1 MGSDR
6 SCCVEAC
13 SLLRSYSLP
22 RRHGRNGCPSSR
34 SRSWSAIAPGGTA
47 DIAARIAADT
57 IQRQHGYTVVVDNKT
72 GAGGFIALKAVA
84 QSPPDGYTVGI
95 GIMGQLAVGPVVPG
109 SQIPLDLDKELVPI
123 CNLVGVPM
131 ALIVRMDAPFKTIPE
146 LVAYAKANPGK
157 VSYAST
163 GLGSTNQ
170 LGAEFLAAEAGGL
183 KMIHVPYRGGAPAI
197 ADVAAGNVD
206 LFFANVSE
214 IMSMARGGKVRVL
227 ALAVDQALAAGAG
240 TAAAHQGHPGARH
253 QQLVRPR
260 RAGRPA
266 GRHQGIAGQA
276 VSRCDGR
283 SVEQAETLDKQ
294 GLEPLGQGPAAFAA
308 YIAKDRERW
317 AKVVKQGNIKSR
329 MRSTQRLSPSASTSG
344 EPSPISSSTIRAT
357 AAPSSGRKA
366 RRPTIRRAAR
376 SWARARCWRRRA
388 RSPSRSAASSMPR
401 RSSPTR

>member
-1 MGSDR
+1 MGNLIMLR
-6 SCCVEAC
+6 RT
-13 SLLRSYSLP
+13 LLAAPLVLAAAP
-22 RRHGRNGCPSSR
+22 A
-34 SRSWSAIAPGGTA
+34 SAQWAPKQPIKILVGYAPGGTA

-57 IQRQHGYTVVVDNKT
+57 IQRQHGYTVIVDNKT
-72 GAGGFIALKAVA
+72 GAGGFIALKSVA

-131 ALIVRMDAPFKTIPE
+131 ALIVRIDAPFKTIPE
-146 LVAYAKANPGK
+146 LIAYAKANPGK

-227 ALAVDQALAAGAG
+227 ALAAAKPSPLAPELPLLTRDIPALDISNWFG
-240 TAAAHQGHPGARH
+240 
-253 QQLVRPR
+253 LV
-260 RAGRPA
+260 GPA
-266 GRHQGIAGQA
+266 GLPEDIKASLA
-276 VSRCDGR
+276 KMFLDAMADPKN
-283 SVEQAETLDKQ
+283 AETLDKQ

-317 AKVVKQGNIKSR
+317 AKVVKQGNI
-329 MRSTQRLSPSASTSG
+329 
-344 EPSPISSSTIRAT
+344 RAE
-357 AAPSSGRKA
+357 
-366 RRPTIRRAAR
+366 
-376 SWARARCWRRRA
+376 
-388 RSPSRSAASSMPR
+388 
-401 RSSPTR
+401 